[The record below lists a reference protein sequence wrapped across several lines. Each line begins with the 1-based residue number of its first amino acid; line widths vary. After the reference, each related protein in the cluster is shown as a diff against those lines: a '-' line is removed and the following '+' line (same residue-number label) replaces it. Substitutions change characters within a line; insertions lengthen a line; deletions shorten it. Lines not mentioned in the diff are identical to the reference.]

1 MEKEKIHFIGI
12 CGVAMSAL
20 ALALKKAGHEIT
32 GSDKGVYPPISTYLK
47 KSGINYYVGWHPE
60 LMTKNGNPD
69 LVVVGNVAGSTNPEW
84 LYVQNN
90 NIPYKSYP
98 EIMADFFIK
107 KNSIVC
113 AGTYGK
119 TSTTT
124 LLAWILKNADM
135 DPSYMFGGLSQ
146 NNIPAANIG
155 DSDWSVVEGDEY
167 KSSRWDNGA
176 KFFHYK
182 PTHLLLTSV
191 KWDHADVYPTKKNY
205 FEAFEKLIKTLP
217 ENALMVVSENISP
230 AIINKVQKK
239 VHCHSRESGNPGAST
254 SQPLDP
260 RFRGDDNNIDGPET
274 IIYGQSENCDYQ
286 YDDINQTTK
295 GLNFNISYENQIYNI
310 KTKVLGTYM
319 AENICGAFAMAHQIG
334 IQPELIVKSLDQFT
348 GIKRRLEKRGQVK
361 TRAIVY
367 DDIAHSPDK
376 VKSILKTLKE
386 VYTGKLIAIFEPNT
400 GNRKQEAT
408 PAYHNAFE
416 LADEVIIPRLTL
428 LKADPKNPSFDGL
441 ELKNIISKTHN
452 QTKYIDD
459 DEKLIEHLEK
469 NTKKEDTVVFLGSHG
484 FRGMIDEL
492 INHPLPPPS

>member
-1 MEKEKIHFIGI
+1 
-12 CGVAMSAL
+12 MSAL
-20 ALALKKAGHEIT
+20 ALALKRAGYEVT
-32 GSDKGVYPPISTYLK
+32 GSDVGVYPPISTYLK
-47 KSGINYYVGWHPE
+47 ESGIDYYVGWHPE

-98 EIMADFFIK
+98 EVVADFFIK

-124 LLAWILKNADM
+124 LLAWILKNANM

-155 DSDWSVVEGDEY
+155 NSDWSVVEGDEY

-182 PTHLLLTSV
+182 PTHLLLTSI
-191 KWDHADVYPTKKNY
+191 KWDHADVYPTEKKY

-217 ENALMVVSENISP
+217 ENGLMVVSENIDDSLIPKSNSP
-230 AIINKVQKK
+230 K
-239 VHCHSRESGNPGAST
+239 
-254 SQPLDP
+254 
-260 RFRGDDNNIDGPET
+260 
-274 IIYGQSENCDYQ
+274 IYGQSENCNYR
-286 YDDINQTTK
+286 YNNINQTTE
-295 GLNFNISYENQIYNI
+295 GLNFNISYENKIHNI
-310 KTKVLGTYM
+310 KTKILGTYM

-334 IQPELIVKSLDQFT
+334 IQPESIIKSLNQFT
-348 GIKRRLEKRGQVK
+348 GIKRRLEKRGETK
-361 TRAIVY
+361 TGTIVY

-400 GNRKQEAT
+400 GNRKKEAV
-408 PAYHNAFE
+408 PAYDNAFE
-416 LADEVIIPRLTL
+416 LADEVIIPRLTTV
-428 LKADPKNPSFDGL
+428 KASPENPSFDGL
-441 ELKNIISKTHN
+441 ELKNIITKTHN
-452 QTKYIDD
+452 NTNYIDD
-459 DEKLIEHLEK
+459 DKKLIEYLEK
-469 NTKKEDTVVFLGSHG
+469 NTKKEDIIVFLGSHG

-492 INHPLPPPS
+492 IK